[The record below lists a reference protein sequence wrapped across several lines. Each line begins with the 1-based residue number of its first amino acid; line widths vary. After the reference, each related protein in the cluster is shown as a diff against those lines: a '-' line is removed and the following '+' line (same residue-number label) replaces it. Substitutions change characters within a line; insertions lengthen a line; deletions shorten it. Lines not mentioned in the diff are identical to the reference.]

1 MKSLLLFFV
10 FLLSPQL
17 LSASPPTNTPSPP
30 HSGGAIFWDPEYESV
45 TTTNCNAS
53 DTAQHWILNGT
64 KIWSAKGKLD
74 GYNKSRENSF
84 LHIYHIYILQYLF
97 FICLFLTSS
106 NTRFTSSLCFVLYTL
121 RSRSVQR

>member
-84 LHIYHIYILQYLF
+84 LYVWYIYITYIYL
-97 FICLFLTSS
+97 TV
-106 NTRFTSSLCFVLYTL
+106 SLLYLSLSYFV
-121 RSRSVQR
+121 